1 MALPLNS
8 FHCWSRNVNEDV
20 SRVCT
25 LSALTELTDADDKDI
40 ILKDSRYNDKGV
52 VTDTA
57 FVLKQVTQ
65 NWCCLIAR
73 PSAHALSVV
82 NFSEFMAYAE
92 RLLESELE
100 NLIFTDFF
108 YNVCVA
114 NLRENIR
121 VTHLNAKLI
130 FLIKK
135 KSLVL

>member
-8 FHCWSRNVNEDV
+8 FHCWSRNVNENV

-25 LSALTELTDADDKDI
+25 LSALTELTDADDKAI
-40 ILKDSRYNDKGV
+40 ILKDSRYNDKEV

-65 NWCCLIAR
+65 NWCCLFAR
-73 PSAHALSVV
+73 PSAHALWEV

-92 RLLESELE
+92 RLLELE
-100 NLIFTDFF
+100 NLIFHRFF
-108 YNVCVA
+108 VDNVFIAC
-114 NLRENIR
+114 LRENIR

-135 KSLVL
+135 IFSLVA

>member
-65 NWCCLIAR
+65 NWCCLFAR

-108 YNVCVA
+108 ITYALLIYVKISE
-114 NLRENIR
+114 LR
-121 VTHLNAKLI
+121 T
-130 FLIKK
+130 
-135 KSLVL
+135 

>member
-25 LSALTELTDADDKDI
+25 LSALTELTDADDK

-65 NWCCLIAR
+65 NWCCLFAR
-73 PSAHALSVV
+73 PSANALWEV

-92 RLLESELE
+92 RLLQLE

-108 YNVCVA
+108 CYNVCVA

-121 VTHLNAKLI
+121 ITHLNAKLI

-135 KSLVL
+135 IVSLVA

>member
-25 LSALTELTDADDKDI
+25 LSALTELTDADDK

-57 FVLKQVTQ
+57 SDAELVLPIRKAFSTRFV
-65 NWCCLIAR
+65 R
-73 PSAHALSVV
+73 
-82 NFSEFMAYAE
+82 SEFFRVHGICGKVA
-92 RLLESELE
+92 
-100 NLIFTDFF
+100 LIRKLNFHRFFF

-121 VTHLNAKLI
+121 ITHLNAKLI

-135 KSLVL
+135 SSVL

>member
-1 MALPLNS
+1 M
-8 FHCWSRNVNEDV
+8 NEDV

-57 FVLKQVTQ
+57 IVLKQVTQ
-65 NWCCLIAR
+65 NWCCLFAR

-92 RLLESELE
+92 RLL
-100 NLIFTDFF
+100 
-108 YNVCVA
+108 
-114 NLRENIR
+114 
-121 VTHLNAKLI
+121 
-130 FLIKK
+130 
-135 KSLVL
+135 

>member
-1 MALPLNS
+1 M
-8 FHCWSRNVNEDV
+8 
-20 SRVCT
+20 
-25 LSALTELTDADDKDI
+25 SALTELTDADDKDI

-65 NWCCLIAR
+65 NWCCLFAR

-100 NLIFTDFF
+100 HLIFTDFF
-108 YNVCVA
+108 FITYALLIYVKISE
-114 NLRENIR
+114 LR
-121 VTHLNAKLI
+121 T
-130 FLIKK
+130 
-135 KSLVL
+135 